1 MENTYTPLKSYLESS
16 GQQFSQDNLKSLATS
31 KGIANYT
38 GTDVQNK
45 QLAGL
50 LTPTTPLATT
60 PPPTTNVNANSLIQ
74 TNPISLPNTPVTTVP
89 TVPISA
95 ADRILNQINLNEQT
109 NAQKAQENIIGKKL
123 EALAG
128 LTGESAALVAEQ
140 EKAGVNRL
148 KTELQNINT
157 QILTKQAEIQQ
168 DDISLI
174 SKMRAEERRD
184 TLLPF
189 AQIGQAK
196 IQGDAA
202 IYRALKQSEIG
213 VLNATAIAKQGDI
226 QLAKETAQEAVDI
239 KYAPYK
245 EQIKQY
251 DAVLEAIAPLLSRDE
266 KIQATKQQIR
276 GQVAMKEIDREAANE
291 KQLNDMLIQ
300 ASSQNAPASL
310 LSKAKLAKTPS
321 EAAMILGQYAGDYYA
336 IEKTKTEIS
345 KLKAEAYKLSNPT
358 GNGNGIPAKSSAQA
372 WLDQYNAGSMSL
384 EDIYTKIGN
393 SKTAEV
399 TKNQLAK
406 LIAAQGGKRVLSMDD
421 AQVSSINEQIKNID
435 DLVNGSVGSIVGF
448 VQGGLGISPD
458 SLNTG
463 KQDALA
469 IASNLVANQTL
480 QSLADAKAKGV
491 TFGAL
496 SEAELNAVASAA
508 SRVASK
514 AIVDKETG
522 KIKGFTG
529 SEKEFIKDL
538 NNIKTG
544 LQKSVVKKTTSAA
557 SPVQSQVDMAVKAL
571 NAVNTNNNTG
581 GYIFK

>member
-196 IQGDAA
+196 LQGDAA

-310 LSKAKLAKTPS
+310 LSKAKLAKTPT
-321 EAAMILGQYAGDYYA
+321 EAAMILGQYAGDYY
-336 IEKTKTEIS
+336 KTELLKNQIATEKAQRAKYYS
-345 KLKAEAYKLSNPT
+345 DIENSKKELAAKLGITPTAASGKIEASQSTYNLANELLTLPGKSGAVGAGVGKFFGAVIPGYDGTAFAGSDRANYEAKVAQLKDTLASANLDKLKGAMSDKDIEFLRNIGTALKLEMSEDAFDAELEKIKKTMTKVPGVVPVTPVVNNPFAQAIGQTGQTIPGASIINNVTPT
-358 GNGNGIPAKSSAQA
+358 G
-372 WLDQYNAGSMSL
+372 
-384 EDIYTKIGN
+384 DIN
-393 SKTAEV
+393 F
-399 TKNQLAK
+399 K
-406 LIAAQGGKRVLSMDD
+406 LPQ
-421 AQVSSINEQIKNID
+421 
-435 DLVNGSVGSIVGF
+435 
-448 VQGGLGISPD
+448 
-458 SLNTG
+458 
-463 KQDALA
+463 
-469 IASNLVANQTL
+469 
-480 QSLADAKAKGV
+480 
-491 TFGAL
+491 
-496 SEAELNAVASAA
+496 
-508 SRVASK
+508 
-514 AIVDKETG
+514 
-522 KIKGFTG
+522 
-529 SEKEFIKDL
+529 
-538 NNIKTG
+538 
-544 LQKSVVKKTTSAA
+544 
-557 SPVQSQVDMAVKAL
+557 
-571 NAVNTNNNTG
+571 
-581 GYIFK
+581 